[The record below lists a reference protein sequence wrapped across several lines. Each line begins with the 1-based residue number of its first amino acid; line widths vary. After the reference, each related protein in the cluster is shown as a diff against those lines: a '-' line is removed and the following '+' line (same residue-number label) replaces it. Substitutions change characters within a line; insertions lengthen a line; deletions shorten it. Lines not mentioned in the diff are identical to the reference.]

1 MPGPFWGLA
10 PPPCE
15 LLRPRHGPSLMPP
28 YSIQKEEQRMPQ
40 YVNYLTDASTSN
52 FQLDDGF
59 DLLKTVVAA
68 HHGHRWHGYL

>member
-1 MPGPFWGLA
+1 MA
-10 PPPCE
+10 
-15 LLRPRHGPSLMPP
+15 P